1 MNRKNTMD
9 VIDTAHKTVHNAAH
23 GGSAA
28 LATRLGMSVTIL
40 NNKVNPHAKAHH
52 LRLDEALAIMEF
64 TGDHSIIQ
72 AMAHRLGGVYCE
84 VSSAT
89 KKDDLIMTAL
99 SASACQGDV
108 MTELHQALE
117 DGQISCDQRVAL
129 KAKIQT
135 ALSELQALG
144 QHVDEKHASDNPH
157 IVARWGAE
165 KVKDGNQ

>member
-1 MNRKNTMD
+1 MD
-9 VIDTAHKTVHNAAH
+9 AIDAAHKTVHNTQH
-23 GGSAA
+23 GGSTAIAA
-28 LATRLGMSVTIL
+28 RMGMSSNVL
-40 NNKVNPHAKAHH
+40 NSKVNPNCDTHH